1 VYVER
6 KIPVPEPY
14 PVEVP
19 VYVPVEVRVDR
30 PYPVEVKV
38 PVREPYPVEVPVAV
52 SEPYPVE
59 VPVAVDTP
67 RSFPVHEKLI
77 VDNLLSVP
85 FPSLPF
91 PAGRSFPHTP
101 FPISEP
107 YAYPAAV
114 NTAWPGKFQGLP
126 PFSFNQYGHHG
137 EGLPI
142 LP

>member
-1 VYVER
+1 
-6 KIPVPEPY
+6 
-14 PVEVP
+14 

-30 PYPVEVKV
+30 PYPGEVKV

-59 VPVAVDTP
+59 VPVAVETP
-67 RSFPVHEKLI
+67 RSFPVHEKLV

-85 FPSLPF
+85 IPSVSF
-91 PAGRSFPHTP
+91 PAGRSFPHAH

-107 YAYPAAV
+107 YAYPAADT
-114 NTAWPGKFQGLP
+114 NAWAGKFQGLP
-126 PFSFNQYGHHG
+126 TFSFNQYGYHG
-137 EGLPI
+137 EGFPI